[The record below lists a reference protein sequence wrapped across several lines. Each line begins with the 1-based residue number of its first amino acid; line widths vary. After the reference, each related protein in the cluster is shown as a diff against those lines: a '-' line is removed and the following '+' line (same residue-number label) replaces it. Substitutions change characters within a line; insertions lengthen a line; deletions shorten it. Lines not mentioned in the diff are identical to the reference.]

1 MNPFVQQVVNQKINS
16 ITISELLQLAK
27 QHRISLSTKQ
37 AEKIVSIVKE
47 QEVDVANTQQVEQ
60 LLHRLQTEV
69 DPHVTSVIQQLM
81 QQFSQYL

>member
-16 ITISELLQLAK
+16 ITISELLQLTK